1 MSWGFDL
8 PGDRR
13 ARNATKWRVAEKA
26 TNDDGEPVIP
36 MWIADMDF
44 RAPPAVLDALQA
56 AIAHG
61 IPGYQEWSEDF
72 PALFCRWQARR
83 HRWTLSPEWLL
94 PCQSVVGALDV
105 IVDSLSQPGDEII
118 VFSPGFAAFSRVIQQ
133 TQRRV
138 VTVPLRVNGLE
149 YALDPDRLTAAI
161 TPRTRMLILCNP
173 HNPLGKAWCQNE
185 LQQIIDIC
193 LRHNLLLVSD
203 DVHQDL
209 HLSQSHYTPV
219 ASLNAAIAANAV
231 TFTSPCKT
239 FNFSGLPVTNMVIEN
254 ARIRECIRSRLVQR
268 SLHKPN
274 ALAMVACEAAYRHG
288 GPWLDAL
295 CQYLHGNYVQLQKA
309 LHQHTS
315 IRLFHS
321 QGGYLGWLDFNRCGL
336 SHAALEQRLV
346 QKAGLLL
353 ESGTHFGPEGEGF
366 MRLNFALPR
375 RQLAQAITRLQR
387 EFPG

>member
-1 MSWGFDL
+1 VSWGFDL

-193 LRHNLLLVSD
+193 LRHICCWCR
-203 DVHQDL
+203 
-209 HLSQSHYTPV
+209 T
-219 ASLNAAIAANAV
+219 
-231 TFTSPCKT
+231 
-239 FNFSGLPVTNMVIEN
+239 M
-254 ARIRECIRSRLVQR
+254 CIRICIFLSRITPPSPRLTPPLPPAR
-268 SLHKPN
+268 SPSRRPAKPLT
-274 ALAMVACEAAYRHG
+274 LAVCRS
-288 GPWLDAL
+288 PIW
-295 CQYLHGNYVQLQKA
+295 
-309 LHQHTS
+309 
-315 IRLFHS
+315 
-321 QGGYLGWLDFNRCGL
+321 
-336 SHAALEQRLV
+336 
-346 QKAGLLL
+346 
-353 ESGTHFGPEGEGF
+353 
-366 MRLNFALPR
+366 
-375 RQLAQAITRLQR
+375 
-387 EFPG
+387 